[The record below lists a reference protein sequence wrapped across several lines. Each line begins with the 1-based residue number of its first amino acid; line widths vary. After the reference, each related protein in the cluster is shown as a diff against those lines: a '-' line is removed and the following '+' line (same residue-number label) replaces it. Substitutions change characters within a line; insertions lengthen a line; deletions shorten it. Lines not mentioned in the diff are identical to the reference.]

1 MTFQTLQMPSQTLTT
16 WWEERSDIDF
26 EPVYQRKGHIWP
38 LKMKQDLVDTVLN
51 GFDIPKLYVANFTL
65 LNSPLNQS
73 GKKYAVIDGKQRLL
87 ALFGFF
93 GDEFA
98 LPDTFTYYDNPSL
111 ALGGLAYKD
120 LLKNYPRVA
129 RRFDNYPL
137 TVVHV
142 VTDDEAKI
150 NELFLRLNA
159 SKPLTGAE
167 IRNAMLGEVPTVI
180 RELVQHPFWDKIAF
194 NTMRGQDK
202 NTAAKLLLIEHTG
215 TFVDTKKTQLDS
227 LVRAAKESAESAA
240 LAAGGMGSIADD
252 EAIARSTEEALPESV
267 DEAEALITEDL
278 VDKAEETEYP
288 DVRRSAE
295 RVKVELDKMVNIF
308 IDRDQLLVQ
317 QAQIPVVYWLVR
329 EIEPSR
335 LPKVRLFLQKF
346 DQDRQANKRREIED
360 PDRDRTLIDFEMLA
374 RSSNDQ
380 ASIRGRYGIL
390 RRRFDLFTGW
400 TSDQGS

>member
-1 MTFQTLQMPSQTLTT
+1 MPFQTLQMPSQTLTT
-16 WWEERSDIDF
+16 WWEERADVDL

-38 LKMKQDLVDTVLN
+38 LKMQQDLVDTVLN

-93 GDEFA
+93 DGQFT
-98 LPDTFTYYDNPSL
+98 LPNTFTYYDNPSL
-111 ALGGLAYKD
+111 ELGGLAYKD
-120 LLKNYPRVA
+120 LLNNYPRVA

-180 RELVQHPFWDKIAF
+180 RELVQHPFWGKIRF
-194 NTMRGQDK
+194 NTSRGQDK

-215 TFVDTKKTQLDS
+215 TFVDTKKTQLDN
-227 LVRAAKESAESAA
+227 LVLAANESAEAA
-240 LAAGGMGSIADD
+240 ARAAGGIDSIADD
-252 EAIARSTEEALPESV
+252 EAIERSTEEVLPESV
-267 DEAEALITEDL
+267 DEAEDLITRDL
-278 VDKAEETEYP
+278 VDKAEETEDP

-295 RVKVELDKMVNIF
+295 RVKAELDKMAPLF
-308 IDRDQLLVQ
+308 IDKDPLLVQ
-317 QAQIPVVYWLVR
+317 QAQIPVIYWLVR
-329 EIEPSR
+329 EIEPGR
-335 LPKVRLFLQKF
+335 LPKVRPFLQKF
-346 DQDRQANKRREIED
+346 EQDRQANRRRDLDD
-360 PDRDRTLIDFEMLA
+360 PHRDRTLIDFEMLA
-374 RSSNDQ
+374 RTSNDQ
-380 ASIRGRYGIL
+380 SSIRGRYGIL
-390 RRRFDLFTGW
+390 RRRFDHYTGW
-400 TSDQGS
+400 TSDQSS

>member
-1 MTFQTLQMPSQTLTT
+1 MTFQTLPLPSQTLTT
-16 WWEERSDIDF
+16 WWEERTDIDF

-38 LKMKQDLVDTVLN
+38 LKMKQNLVDTVLN

-93 GDEFA
+93 GGEFT
-98 LPDTFTYYDNPSL
+98 LPSTFTYYNDPSL
-111 ALGGLAYKD
+111 ELGGLAYKD
-120 LLKNYPRVA
+120 LLNNYPRVA

-180 RELVQHPFWDKIAF
+180 RELVQHPFWNRIKF
-194 NTMRGQDK
+194 STFRGQDK

-215 TFVDTKKTQLDS
+215 NFVDTKKTQLDD
-227 LVRAAKESAESAA
+227 LVRAANESADDAA
-240 LAAGGMGSIADD
+240 RAAGGMGSIADD
-252 EAIARSTEEALPESV
+252 EAIERSTEEALPESV
-267 DEAEALITEDL
+267 DEAEALITADL
-278 VDKAEETEYP
+278 VDKAQETEDP
-288 DVRRSAE
+288 DVRRSAA
-295 RVKVELDKMVNIF
+295 RVKAELDKMADIF
-308 IDRDQLLVQ
+308 IDKDPLLVQ
-317 QAQIPVVYWLVR
+317 QAQVPVIYWLVR

-335 LPKVRLFLQKF
+335 LPRVRPFLQKF
-346 DQDRQANKRREIED
+346 DEDRQANKRRKIED

-374 RSSNDQ
+374 RSSNDHG
-380 ASIRGRYGIL
+380 SINGRYGIL